1 MTSTPFPKVA
11 NRAKKQIELIP
22 SDICGPM
29 ITATPSDHR
38 YMMTFID
45 DYSRFTV
52 VHLLKTKDEAVDRI
66 KDYVATL
73 HTKFGQ
79 RFWGEPVCTAAFL
92 QNRLPSRSI
101 SKTPFELW
109 TGNKP
114 NVSHIRIFGSKAY
127 CYIPKQK
134 RRKWV
139 NKAREGVIVGYGGIT
154 KGYRL
159 LSPTTNEIWI
169 SHSGKIIEDYSHM
182 KNESAVPKGA
192 IERSREYDDIPKLLK
207 KEDNVIIEDIF
218 GPTQEELSGEVEP
231 IKDGIEAPTL
241 RRSRRINKG
250 IQIERKLDGT
260 FVIYQKNKIMQLLE
274 SCSMQ
279 EAKPVATPMET
290 HYLSSL
296 DEPSPALPDKTK
308 YRCIIGSLLHIS
320 NVTRPDIAL
329 SVGLLCRK
337 METPTERDWKSA
349 KRIIRY
355 LAGTANAKL
364 CLSSTNDLILRGH
377 VDADWAAWSRY
388 HRMVHEKADHSCLS
402 TTEAEYVA
410 LAEASRELL
419 WLRQLLNDFGVQT
432 PDATTLY
439 EDNQGYIRLVESDR
453 FGERTKHINVRFHM
467 VKDLREKGILEVK
480 YCPSEEMIADNLTK
494 PVCKQQIE
502 NFTKKVG
509 LEDYGQENEKGCW
522 GKHSPDL

>member
-1 MTSTPFPKVA
+1 
-11 NRAKKQIELIP
+11 
-22 SDICGPM
+22 
-29 ITATPSDHR
+29 
-38 YMMTFID
+38 
-45 DYSRFTV
+45 
-52 VHLLKTKDEAVDRI
+52 
-66 KDYVATL
+66 
-73 HTKFGQ
+73 
-79 RFWGEPVCTAAFL
+79 
-92 QNRLPSRSI
+92 
-101 SKTPFELW
+101 
-109 TGNKP
+109 
-114 NVSHIRIFGSKAY
+114 
-127 CYIPKQK
+127 
-134 RRKWV
+134 
-139 NKAREGVIVGYGGIT
+139 
-154 KGYRL
+154 
-159 LSPTTNEIWI
+159 
-169 SHSGKIIEDYSHM
+169 
-182 KNESAVPKGA
+182 
-192 IERSREYDDIPKLLK
+192 
-207 KEDNVIIEDIF
+207 
-218 GPTQEELSGEVEP
+218 
-231 IKDGIEAPTL
+231 DGIEAPTL

-250 IQIERKLDGT
+250 IPPKRLSYNIRATQICEPTSWEEVIKLPARERNKWIAAAEEEMTSLKRKGVFELVEPPDGCNVISSKWIFKAKRDASGEDYDETFAPVVKHETIRTLLSIAAVKSLHVRHFDVKCAYLNAELPEKLIYGLKQSARAWNTKAREILTTVGFRQAKADLCLYTRKEPSRSMTYVLLYVDDLLIAAENEAVALTVNKQLNKYIEVKDLGEVSYYLGIQIERKLDGT
-260 FVIYQKNKIMQLLE
+260 FVIHQKNKIMQLLE

-320 NVTRPDIAL
+320 NVTGPDIAL

-337 METPTERDWKSA
+337 METPTERNWKSA

-453 FGERTKHINVRFHM
+453 FGERTKHINVRFHI

-494 PVCKQQIE
+494 PVCKHQIE